1 MRKIYLLPNFVTTAN
16 MFCGFYSV
24 VASTQSDY
32 KTAAWAILAAAVF
45 DLLDGRIAR
54 LARATSQFGIE
65 YDSLSDLMSFGMAP
79 AFLAYEWVLK
89 PYGRLGWAIAFLF
102 LACGALRLARFNSNV
117 HSVPKGTFQGLPIP
131 MAAGELATF
140 AIFCD
145 ALNFENGVLVL
156 IMTAVLSILMVSTLP
171 FPSFKEFNW
180 RSRASFRIL
189 LAGVFSLLFI
199 VVNPEMNL
207 FLVLSAYILLSI
219 GWFIYSLLSK
229 KKIADVH
236 AQAQSTTAGDS
247 H

>member
-1 MRKIYLLPNFVTTAN
+1 MRKIYLLPNIVTTAN

-24 VASTQSDY
+24 VSSTQSDF
-32 KTAAWAILAAAVF
+32 KTASWAILAAAVF

-65 YDSLSDLMSFGMAP
+65 YDSLSDLISFGMAP

-140 AIFCD
+140 AIFSD
-145 ALNFENGVLVL
+145 ALGFENSIVVMV
-156 IMTAVLSILMVSTLP
+156 MTAALSILMVSTIP

-180 RSRASFRIL
+180 RSRASFRFL

-207 FLVLSAYILLSI
+207 FLVLSAYITLSLCWHLYLI
-219 GWFIYSLLSK
+219 LFK
-229 KKIADVH
+229 KKGSVAHSHSHPV
-236 AQAQSTTAGDS
+236 TAGDS